1 MIIQNKYLYLCIDN
15 SLIIKKNVMKKVR
28 TLKDLQN
35 HPLVDYVEREYN
47 PGAFD
52 GYDYTYWLYLKEG
65 YWFEDVEMGL
75 IHEPTIGKICGEFNW
90 MTISTR
96 TDGW

>member
-1 MIIQNKYLYLCIDN
+1 MSIKCIIFVSTMIKTTA
-15 SLIIKKNVMKKVR
+15 MKKVK
-28 TLKDLQN
+28 TIKDLQN

-65 YWFEDVEMGL
+65 YWFEDFQISL
-75 IHEPTIGKICGEFNW
+75 IHEPTIRRICEEFNS